1 MATRARAEIDAD
13 IEATRMELVQ
23 LEQEIADLDEV
34 REQKAGE
41 VAAAQAKLKELEG
54 EEAAP

>member
-34 REQKAGE
+34 REQKAEE